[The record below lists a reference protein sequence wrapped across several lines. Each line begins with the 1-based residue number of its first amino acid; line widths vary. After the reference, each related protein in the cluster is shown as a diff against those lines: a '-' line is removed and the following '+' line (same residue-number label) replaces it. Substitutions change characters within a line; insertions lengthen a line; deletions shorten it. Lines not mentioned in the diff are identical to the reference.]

1 MKDGD
6 ARSCTTACRAHEGK
20 AMKTTTLLT
29 LASGLL
35 LLALAGCGN
44 QSTAIDPD
52 GALLTRLSNGPV
64 VNSLAD
70 PGIGTCDATQCTL
83 RDAIAAADSGDT
95 ITFAVTGTIVL
106 HAQLVIDKDLTIEGP
121 GAASLTVSG
130 NKKVRVF
137 DITAGTAVRI
147 SGLTITSGWVDVG
160 AGIRSFSEDLV
171 LSRVVVAGNRAT
183 YASRTLGGGIASYG
197 TLTLVDSHVTD
208 NAAGGPSPGSTTH
221 SGGIYS
227 KGPLTVRNSAITGN
241 WASAQ
246 YATAP
251 GILCE
256 GPTTIT
262 NSTIVGNQSGSVY
275 SGGGGILAL
284 SHSHLALVNSTVT
297 GNTAA
302 RGGGIYIDSTASAT
316 LTNTLVAD
324 NIAIEWHPDLQAL
337 GTVNAMHSLIGDAAG
352 HSIDNETDGNI
363 VGVSAADLYVGALAD
378 NGGLT
383 PTLALLPG
391 SPAIDAAS
399 SARCP
404 ATDQRGVLRP
414 QGAGCDIGAFEYYEH
429 EWVVTGFFSPVNDAP
444 TLNTAKAGQS
454 IPLKWHL
461 EDVFG
466 NPITDLDTATVS
478 VTSLACTA
486 GTTTDAIEEYA
497 KGASGLQNMGDGYY
511 QFNWATPKS
520 YAGTCKT
527 LHLDLSDG
535 ITQTALFQF
544 TK

>member
-1 MKDGD
+1 MN
-6 ARSCTTACRAHEGK
+6 
-20 AMKTTTLLT
+20 MKTTRLLRLT
-29 LASGLL
+29 LGLL

-44 QSTAIDPD
+44 QPTGIEPD
-52 GALLTRLSNGPV
+52 GALLTRLSNGPI

-70 PGIGTCDATQCTL
+70 PGDGTCDATECTL
-83 RDAIAAADSGDT
+83 REAIAAAEPGAT
-95 ITFAVTGTIVL
+95 ITFSVTGTIVL
-106 HAQLVIDKDLTIEGP
+106 EAQLDVAKNVTIEGP
-121 GAASLTVSG
+121 GAASLAVSG
-130 NKKVRVF
+130 NNQVRVF
-137 DITAGTAVRI
+137 DIKAGTAVRI

-183 YASRTLGGGIASYG
+183 YASQTLGGGIASYG
-197 TLTLVDSHVTD
+197 TLTLADSHVTG
-208 NAAGGPSPGSTTH
+208 NTAGGPNTGWMTH

-227 KGPLTVRNSAITGN
+227 KGPLTVTNSAITGN

-251 GILCE
+251 GIHCE

-262 NSTIVGNQSGSVY
+262 NSTIVGNQSKSVY
-275 SGGGGILAL
+275 SEGGGIRAL
-284 SHSHLALVNSTVT
+284 SHLALVNSTVT

-302 RGGGIYIDSTASAT
+302 RGGGIYISSTASAT

-324 NIAIEWHPDLQAL
+324 NTASEAGQPPDLQAL
-337 GTVNAMHSLIGDAAG
+337 GTVNAVHSLIGDPAG
-352 HSIDNETDGNI
+352 HSVTNGIDGNI
-363 VGVSAADLYVGALAD
+363 VGVAAADLHLGALAD

-399 SARCP
+399 SASCP
-404 ATDQRGVLRP
+404 ATDQRGVKRP
-414 QGAGCDIGAFEYYEH
+414 QGAGCDIGAFEYDYP
-429 EWVVTGFFSPVNDAP
+429 VLTGFFSPVNAEP

-466 NPITDLDTATVS
+466 NPITELATATVS

-486 GTTTDAIEEYA
+486 GTTTGAIEEYA
-497 KGASGLQNMGDGYY
+497 TGASGLQNLGDGYY

-520 YAGTCKT
+520 YAGSCKT
-527 LHLDLSDG
+527 LHLDLGDG
-535 ITQTALFQF
+535 ITQTARFQF